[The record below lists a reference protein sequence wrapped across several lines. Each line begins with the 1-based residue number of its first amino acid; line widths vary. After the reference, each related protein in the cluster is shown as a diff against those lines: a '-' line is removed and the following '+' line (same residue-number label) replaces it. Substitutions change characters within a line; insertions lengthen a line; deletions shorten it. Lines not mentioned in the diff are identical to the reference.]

1 MSQKPRISI
10 LDISFTSGGAEK
22 VISLLLKKLIND
34 YDVTLVLF
42 YNEIH
47 FPIPDEVDTV
57 IFCKQGPDRK
67 FRQKIIDTIG
77 FLFKYHRLLRRKRI
91 EYAVS
96 FLAFPNLIN
105 GIIAMFNPRTKMYVS
120 ERGFPSDNT
129 TSKLSLKIA
138 KIFYPLLYNRC
149 YKLFSNSVYINQ
161 DLKENFGIT
170 IPMEVVYNPIELP
183 KNTLVPSSIKNTE
196 APFKIINV
204 GTLNT
209 RKNQQMIIAA
219 IAQLGTKYELSV
231 LGNGHLENDLKNQI
245 ITLQLEKQVFLKGRV
260 KNVNTHLLAS
270 DCFVLSSFTE
280 GFPNALL
287 EAMAVGLPCISTNCL
302 SGPLELLHDNKPLQ
316 IEKGGFFRATYGIL
330 INNDDTAGLAKALR
344 YLCENPEERQ
354 KYSALSLERASQY
367 QLDTIYNHFNE
378 FIKS

>member
-22 VISLLLKKLIND
+22 VISLLLKKLVKD

-67 FRQKIIDTIG
+67 FRQKIADTIG
-77 FLFKYHRLLRRKRI
+77 FLFKYHKLLRRKKI
-91 EYAVS
+91 QYAVS

-105 GIIAMFNPRTKMYVS
+105 GIVAMFNPSVKMYVS

-149 YKLFSNSVYINQ
+149 YKLFSNSVYINK

-183 KNTLVPSSIKNTE
+183 ENTIVTSSIENTG
-196 APFKIINV
+196 APLKIINV

-209 RKNQQMIIAA
+209 RKNQQMIITA
-219 IAQLGTKYELSV
+219 IAELGTEYELSV
-231 LGNGHLENDLKNQI
+231 LGNGHLENALKNQI
-245 ITLQLEKQVFLKGRV
+245 TKLKLEKQVFLKGRV
-260 KNVNTHLLAS
+260 KNVNAHLLAS

-287 EAMAVGLPCISTNCL
+287 EAMAVGLPSISTNCL

-316 IEKGGFFRATYGIL
+316 IEKGDFFKATYGIL
-330 INNDDTAGLAKALR
+330 INNDDHMGLIKALR
-344 YLCENPEERQ
+344 YLYENPEERK

>member
-22 VISLLLKKLIND
+22 VISLLLKKLVKD

-67 FRQKIIDTIG
+67 FRQKIADTIG
-77 FLFKYHRLLRRKRI
+77 FLFKYHKLLRRKKI
-91 EYAVS
+91 QYAVS

-105 GIIAMFNPRTKMYVS
+105 GIVAMFNPSVKMYVS

-149 YKLFSNSVYINQ
+149 YKLFSNSVYINK

-170 IPMEVVYNPIELP
+170 IPMEVGYNPIELP
-183 KNTLVPSSIKNTE
+183 ENTIVPSSIENTG
-196 APFKIINV
+196 APLKIINV

-209 RKNQQMIIAA
+209 RKNQQMIITA
-219 IAQLGTKYELSV
+219 IAELGTEYELSV
-231 LGNGHLENDLKNQI
+231 LGNGHLENALKNQI
-245 ITLQLEKQVFLKGRV
+245 TKLKLEKQVFLKGRV
-260 KNVNTHLLAS
+260 KNVNAHLLAS

-287 EAMAVGLPCISTNCL
+287 EAMAAGLPSISTNCL

-316 IEKGGFFRATYGIL
+316 IEKGDFFKATYGIL
-330 INNDDTAGLAKALR
+330 INNDDHMGLIKALR
-344 YLCENPEERQ
+344 YLYENPEERK